1 MATLSLVSVLSESAL
16 RRPDNVAIRFM
27 GTSTTYAE
35 LWEQVRRTATVLAE
49 RGVGAGDRVAMLL
62 PNVPAFPVTYYAAQF
77 LGAVAVPVHALL
89 KAEEI
94 EYVLRDSGAKV
105 LVCAAVLLG
114 EGAKGAELAGVPV
127 LGVMDGG
134 DAEVDRLDLLAAA
147 AEPASLPA
155 QRDPMDAA
163 VILYTSGTTGKPKG
177 AMLAHI
183 SLIMNVETAITESF
197 DITEDDVT
205 IACLPL
211 FHTFGQ
217 TVVMNCAFRVGA
229 TMVIM
234 PRFDGASALDLLI
247 QENVTQFVGVPTM
260 YIALLEAAKKDE
272 RRPNLRSALSGGS
285 AMPLA
290 VLEKFEEVFQVRVLE
305 GYGLTET
312 SPVATF
318 NQKNWPTK
326 PGTIGRPIWGVDAD
340 IAAAEVEGRIE
351 LLPPGQ
357 LGEIVVRGHCVM
369 LGYLN
374 RPEDTAAVMVDGWFR
389 TGDLGTRDEDGY
401 LTIVDRK
408 KDMVLRG
415 GYNVYP
421 REVEEVLLRCP
432 GIAQVA
438 VIGVPHETHGE
449 EVAAIVVREEG
460 HDVTADDIRAY
471 GKGHLA
477 AYKYARRIEFVD
489 ALPLGPSGKVLKR
502 ELVAQYG
509 KA

>member
-27 GTSTTYAE
+27 GQSTTYAE

-134 DAEVDRLDLLAAA
+134 DAAVDRLDVLAAE
-147 AEPASLPA
+147 AEPAA
-155 QRDPMDAA
+155 QPVLRDPMDVA

-177 AMLAHI
+177 AMLSHF
-183 SLIMNVETAITESF
+183 SLLMNVETAITESF
-197 DITEDDVT
+197 EVSGDDIT
-205 IACLPL
+205 ICCLPL

-217 TVVMNCAFRVGA
+217 TVVMNVTFRVGG

-234 PRFDGASALDLLI
+234 PRFDGPSALDLMI
-247 QENVTQFVGVPTM
+247 AEGVTMFIGVPTM
-260 YIALLEAAKKDE
+260 YIALLDAARKDD
-272 RRPNLRSALSGGS
+272 RRPQLRSALSGGS

-290 VLEKFEEVFQVRVLE
+290 VLEKFQDVFDVRVLE

-340 IAAAEVEGRIE
+340 IAAADVEGRIE
-351 LLPPGQ
+351 LLPAGE

-374 RPEDTAAVMVDGWFR
+374 RPDETAAVMVDGWFR
-389 TGDLGTRDEDGY
+389 TGDLGTRDDEGY

-460 HDVTADDIRAY
+460 HDVSAEDIRAY
-471 GKGHLA
+471 GKAHLA
-477 AYKYARRIEFVD
+477 AYKYARVVEFVD

-502 ELVAQYG
+502 ELIAQFRQV
-509 KA
+509 